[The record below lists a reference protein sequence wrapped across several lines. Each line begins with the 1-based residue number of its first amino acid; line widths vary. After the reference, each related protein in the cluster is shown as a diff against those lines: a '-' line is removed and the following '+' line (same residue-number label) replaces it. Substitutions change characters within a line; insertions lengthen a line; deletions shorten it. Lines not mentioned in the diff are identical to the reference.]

1 MYKVYF
7 FTGSSLRICY
17 FHTIFTATWTAAT
30 SATRARFGLSPLFSH
45 FSSKVQGFRTVQPS
59 GLTVAD
65 KKIIKMKNNILQTIV
80 LLLVGFAILF
90 VGFIILLSGIGE
102 STPEYDEML
111 INNFGIFSGVVMFL
125 DRIVRL
131 AVGAAIMYVGYK
143 IYPFKDEE
151 GEQAVENEIDEQDG
165 QIIVNTIKK

>member
-1 MYKVYF
+1 
-7 FTGSSLRICY
+7 
-17 FHTIFTATWTAAT
+17 
-30 SATRARFGLSPLFSH
+30 
-45 FSSKVQGFRTVQPS
+45 
-59 GLTVAD
+59 
-65 KKIIKMKNNILQTIV
+65 MKNNILQTIV